1 MCAALA
7 LVTLALFWPVRQFK
21 FINFDDYEYVAENS
35 HIEDGVT
42 WPMVAWAFKSAY
54 AGNWHPL
61 TWLSHALDVHLFGL
75 DAGCHHFTN
84 LLFHVANSVLLF
96 LVLKK
101 TTRALW
107 QSAFVAALFAI
118 HPLHVESVAWVAERK
133 DVLSTF
139 FFLLTIWAYARRPE
153 VRSQK
158 SEVRSTAS
166 DFRPLTSGFYWLALL
181 FFALGLMSKPML
193 VTTPFVLLLLDYWP
207 LRRFDLKT
215 PSGNQEGRKLSWIPG
230 LLIEKIPFFIL
241 ALASSVITFVAQG
254 KEGAMTGTHGLPLA
268 LRIEN
273 AVVSYFR
280 YIQKMFWPT
289 DLAIFYPHPE
299 SQHEISEQ
307 LPLEIVICIGIL
319 LAVILAAGILA
330 GRKRPYLPVG
340 LFWFLGT
347 LVPVIGIIQVGGQ
360 AWADRY
366 SYIPLTGLFIV
377 LAWGAADILNRLK
390 AGKIILP
397 FLAAAALVACAVVTR
412 IQLGHWK
419 DSITVFTRALACTK
433 WNATAHFNLGAAL
446 EEKGNFDEAM
456 KHYMITLQIDP
467 AYANAQYNIGHA
479 LAAQGKSAEAIE
491 AYKKVFSLNPNH
503 LFARNNLGNVYLSLG
518 RRDEAVQEYRQAL
531 KINPGYAPAHF
542 NLGKVLADEGKYEEA
557 IPHYNEALRLRPRYV
572 EALTGLGLAL
582 AIQGNVQQALP
593 PLREVV
599 RLRPNN
605 VEARLNLGNVLT
617 DAGKADEARRE
628 FEIALKLQPD
638 LVEKEKGMAQKFQ
651 REGNVEAAMA
661 RYLAATRLNPG
672 DAESHQQLG
681 SLFAQAGTFAE
692 AQGHFAE
699 VAKLRPDNSQAHY
712 NLALSLT
719 VQGRSEEAVS
729 VYRRAI
735 ACDPDNAAALNDV
748 AWILATHPKA
758 EVRNGSD
765 AVKFAQRACELAKN
779 REARFLGTLDAALAE
794 TGQFEKAIETAE
806 QARAL
811 ATSGGQAD
819 LAKAAAERIELY
831 QKKQPFRQK

>member
-35 HIEDGVT
+35 HLEDGVT
-42 WPMVAWAFKSAY
+42 WPTIAWAFKSAY

-61 TWLSHALDVHLFGL
+61 TWLSHALDVQLFGL
-75 DAGCHHFTN
+75 DAGWHHCIN
-84 LLFHVANSVLLF
+84 LLFHVANALLLL

-101 TTRALW
+101 MTGALW
-107 QSAFVAALFAI
+107 RSAFVAALFAI

-139 FFLLTIWAYARRPE
+139 FFFLTIWAWAGMQNEKLKIKNYL
-153 VRSQK
+153 Q
-158 SEVRSTAS
+158 
-166 DFRPLTSGFYWLALL
+166 ALS

-207 LRRFDLKT
+207 LNRMRSAECGVRNWRSLV
-215 PSGNQEGRKLSWIPG
+215 L
-230 LLIEKIPFFIL
+230 EKIPFFIL
-241 ALASSVITFVAQG
+241 ALASSVITFAAQDKG
-254 KEGAMTGTHGLPLA
+254 GAMTGTHGLPLG

-307 LPLEIVICIGIL
+307 LPLGIVIGIGIL
-319 LAVILAAGILA
+319 LAAILAAGILA
-330 GRKRPYLPVG
+330 GRKRPCLLIG
-340 LFWFLGT
+340 LLWFFGT
-347 LVPVIGIIQVGGQ
+347 LVPVIGIVQVGGQ
-360 AWADRY
+360 GWADRY
-366 SYIPLTGLFIV
+366 SYIPLIGLFIV
-377 LAWGAADILNRLK
+377 LAWGATDILNRLN
-390 AGKIILP
+390 AGKIIFP
-397 FLAAAALVACAVVTR
+397 ILAAAALAACAAATR
-412 IQLGHWK
+412 IQLGYWK
-419 DSITVFTRALACTK
+419 DNITVFTRALACTK

-456 KHYMITLQIDP
+456 KHYVITLQIDP

-479 LAAQGKSAEAIE
+479 LAAQGKPAEAIE
-491 AYKKVFSLNPNH
+491 AYQKVFSLNPNH
-503 LFARNNLGNVYLSLG
+503 LFTHNNLGNVYLGLG
-518 RRDEAVQEYRQAL
+518 RREDAMHEYQQAL
-531 KINPGYAPAHF
+531 KINPSNAPAHF
-542 NLGKVLADEGKYEEA
+542 NLGKVLADEGKYDEA

-582 AIQGNVQQALP
+582 AIHGNVGQALP

-599 RLRPNN
+599 RLMPNN

-617 DAGKADEARRE
+617 DAGKVDEARRE

-638 LVEKEKGMAQKFQ
+638 LVEKEKSMAQKFQ

-661 RYLAATRLNPG
+661 RYLASTRLNPG
-672 DAESHQQLG
+672 DAEAHQRLG
-681 SLFAQAGTFAE
+681 SLFAQAGRFAE
-692 AQGHFAE
+692 AQEHFGQ
-699 VAKLRPDNSQAHY
+699 VAKLRPDDSQAHY

-719 VQGRSEEAVS
+719 VQGRSEEAVG

-735 ACDPDNAAALNDV
+735 ACDPNNATALNDL

-758 EVRNGSD
+758 EVRNGND
-765 AVKFAQRACELAKN
+765 AAKFAQRACELAKN

-806 QARAL
+806 KTRAL

-819 LAKAAAERIELY
+819 IAKAAAERIELY